1 MALITMGALVTG
13 GILGPG
19 TGQAATVTVDQ
30 KDFFF
35 DPTTVTVDGGDTLT
49 IANVSKTSPHTF
61 TISRVRSKNFAT
73 STPIAAAGARPKSES
88 AE

>member
-1 MALITMGALVTG
+1 MALITMGALITG

-61 TISRVRSKNFAT
+61 TISDQGIDVVNNPGQTQSITINL
-73 STPIAAAGARPKSES
+73 SPGS
-88 AE
+88 